1 MTAQKMISAS
11 RTYNKRKSEVGV
23 KRSERIMLG
32 LEIGGRK
39 SGVCPISLISPMKK
53 NQAFTLI
60 EVLVAATIIAVLT
73 SIGVVSYQRANR
85 HSRNSRR
92 KSDLEQI
99 RSALEM
105 YRADE
110 DEYPSFG
117 CTAVSNSLIPADYMA
132 DIPTDPKTGNAYQYK
147 ETANGYCVSARMETP
162 KPDGDTCTNGCA
174 STNWGLKAP

>member
-1 MTAQKMISAS
+1 MTVPKMISAS
-11 RTYNKRKSEVGV
+11 KIYNEQKSNICLI
-23 KRSERIMLG
+23 S
-32 LEIGGRK
+32 
-39 SGVCPISLISPMKK
+39 PISLMRK

-110 DEYPSFG
+110 GEYPDAAN
-117 CTAVSNSLIPADYMA
+117 CTPVGNVIPSEYMENVPV
-132 DIPTDPKTGNAYQYK
+132 DPRNENISYKYIKTTDG
-147 ETANGYCVSARMETP
+147 GYCVFANMEGTN
-162 KPDGDTCTNGCA
+162 PDGDNSSCGSCGEA
-174 STNWGLKAP
+174 DWGLGSP